1 MTKGTKHA
9 TSTAEARLRARICLL
24 VERAAM
30 LKGSLS
36 VRATVCGK
44 PSCRCARGEKHRSVC
59 LVAYDRGGIR
69 QQHVPHARVKEVRGW
84 IATWREVVALLEQI
98 SRRQW
103 RSLKSR

>member
-1 MTKGTKHA
+1 MKRD
-9 TSTAEARLRARICLL
+9 TSKMSPAERRLRARLCQL
-24 VERAAM
+24 VEGALM
-30 LKGSLS
+30 IKGSLS

-69 QQHVPHARVKEVRGW
+69 QQHVPHARVNEVKEW
-84 IATWREVVALLEQI
+84 IAAWHEVATVLEQL

-103 RSLKSR
+103 RSLRAR